1 MNNSDR
7 YDAIVIGSGMSG
19 GWAAKELAERG
30 LKTLILE
37 RGRNVE
43 HVVDYPTANTQ
54 TWEFP
59 HRNTLHPDVHRDNPV
74 VSRCYAFSEA
84 TEHFFVKDTEHP
96 YIQDKPFD
104 WIRGYQVGGKSLLW
118 ARMVQ
123 RWAEFDF
130 EANLADGHGTDWPI
144 RYADLAPWYSHVEK
158 IAGVSGNRD
167 GLPQIPDGEFLPPFP
182 MNAVERYAKDT
193 IESKFPGRNVV
204 SGRSANLSV
213 PHNGRVCL
221 NRTLC
226 ERGCPM
232 GGYFSANSVTIPAA
246 MATGNATLRPHS
258 VVHSILYDESTG
270 KASGVRVIDALTKEE
285 HVFSADI
292 IFVNASTL
300 NTNLI
305 LLNSTSARFPN
316 GLGND
321 SGVLGKYMLF
331 HNYRGRVFGE
341 LDEFKDTALGG
352 HRPGGCY
359 IPRFRNVGRDKQ
371 TSFLRGY
378 SFSFGARREA
388 GNLDPARA
396 AFGDDFKR
404 QLTELGPW
412 SVYCTGMG
420 EVLPREENQVRLS
433 LDQKD
438 AWGIPLLH
446 TDIGY
451 TEHDDAMTAD
461 ILATGAEMLE
471 ALGAKNIRQQD
482 SKQAPGLDIHEMG
495 GVRMGRD
502 PKTSMLNGFNQ
513 MHAVPNVF
521 VTDGAAMASTACQN
535 PSLTFMALTVR
546 AVDYAVSQLKK
557 GAL

>member
-43 HVVDYPTANTQ
+43 HIVDYPTANTQ

-84 TEHFFVKDTEHP
+84 TEHFFVKDAEHP

-144 RYADLAPWYSHVEK
+144 RYSDLAPWYSYVEK
-158 IAGVSGNRD
+158 IAGISGNKD

-193 IESKFPGRNVV
+193 IESRFPGRNVV
-204 SGRSANLSV
+204 SGRAANLSV

-221 NRTLC
+221 NRNLC
-226 ERGCPM
+226 ERGCPL
-232 GGYFSANSVTIPAA
+232 GGYFSANTVTIPAA

-258 VVHSILYDESTG
+258 VVHSIVYDESTG

-341 LDEFKDTALGG
+341 LDEFKDTTVGG
-352 HRPGGCY
+352 HHPGGCY

-371 TSFLRGY
+371 SAFLRGY

-420 EVLPREENQVRLS
+420 EVLPRDENQVRLS
-433 LDQKD
+433 ADQKD

-461 ILATGAEMLE
+461 ILATATEMLE
-471 ALGAKNIRQQD
+471 AIGAKNIRQQD

-513 MHAVPNVF
+513 MHAVANVF

-546 AVDYAVSQLKK
+546 AVDYAVSEFKK
-557 GAL
+557 GTL

>member
-1 MNNSDR
+1 MNNSNR

-30 LKTLILE
+30 LNTLILE

-43 HVVDYPTANTQ
+43 HIKDYPTANTQ
-54 TWEFP
+54 LWEFP
-59 HRNTLHPDVHRDNPV
+59 HRDTLHPQVLRDNPV

-84 TEHFFVKDTEHP
+84 TEHFFVKDGEHP
-96 YIQDKPFD
+96 YEQTKPFD

-167 GLPQIPDGEFLPPFP
+167 GLPQIPDGEFLPPFE
-182 MNAVERYAKDT
+182 MNAVERYAKST
-193 IESKFPGRNVV
+193 VEARFPGRHIV

-258 VVHSILYDESTG
+258 VVHSILYDDSLG
-270 KASGVRVIDALTKEE
+270 KASGVRVIDALTNETID
-285 HVFSADI
+285 FFADV
-292 IFVNASTL
+292 IFVNASTI

-305 LLNSTSARFPN
+305 LLNSTSSRFPN

-331 HNYRGRVFGE
+331 HNYRARVFGE
-341 LDEFKDTALGG
+341 LDGFQDAYVAG
-352 HRPGGCY
+352 HKPGGCY
-359 IPRFRNVGRDKQ
+359 IPRFRNVGSDKQ
-371 TSFLRGY
+371 STFLRGY
-378 SFSFGARREA
+378 SFSFGARRSVGAMNET
-388 GNLDPARA
+388 DKP
-396 AFGDDFKR
+396 FGAEFK
-404 QLTELGPW
+404 QKMTELGPW
-412 SVYCTGMG
+412 SVYATGMG

-433 LDQKD
+433 KDNTD
-438 AWGIPLLH
+438 AWGIPLIDL
-446 TDIGY
+446 DIGY

-461 ILATGAEMLE
+461 ILATGTEILE
-471 ALGAKNIRQQD
+471 AIGAKNIRQQD

-513 MHAVPNVF
+513 MHAVKNVF
-521 VTDGAAMASTACQN
+521 VTDGSAMASTACQN

-546 AVDYAVSQLKK
+546 AVDYAVNELKK
-557 GAL
+557 GNL

>member
-43 HVVDYPTANTQ
+43 HIVDYPTANTQ

-59 HRNTLHPDVHRDNPV
+59 HRNTLHPNVHRDNPV

-84 TEHFFVKDTEHP
+84 TEHFFVKDAEHP

-144 RYADLAPWYSHVEK
+144 RYSDLAPWYSYVEK
-158 IAGVSGNRD
+158 IAGISGNKD

-285 HVFSADI
+285 HVFSATL

-371 TSFLRGY
+371 STFLRGY

-471 ALGAKNIRQQD
+471 AIGAKNIRQQD

-502 PKTSMLNGFNQ
+502 PNTSMLNGFNQ

-546 AVDYAVSQLKK
+546 AVDYAVSELKK

>member
-43 HVVDYPTANTQ
+43 HIVDYPTANTQ

-84 TEHFFVKDTEHP
+84 TEHFFVKDAEHP

-104 WIRGYQVGGKSLLW
+104 WIRGYQVGGKSLMW

-144 RYADLAPWYSHVEK
+144 RYSDLAPWYSYVEK
-158 IAGVSGNRD
+158 IAGISGNKD

-193 IESKFPGRNVV
+193 IESRFPGRNVV
-204 SGRSANLSV
+204 SGRAANLSV

-221 NRTLC
+221 NRNLC
-226 ERGCPM
+226 ERGCPL
-232 GGYFSANSVTIPAA
+232 GGYFSANTVTIPAA

-258 VVHSILYDESTG
+258 VVHSIVYDESTG

-341 LDEFKDTALGG
+341 LDEFKDTTVGG
-352 HRPGGCY
+352 HHPGGCY

-371 TSFLRGY
+371 SAFLRGY

-396 AFGDDFKR
+396 PFGDDFKR

-412 SVYCTGMG
+412 SVYCTSMG

-433 LDQKD
+433 ADQKD

-451 TEHDDAMTAD
+451 TKHDDAMTAD
-461 ILATGAEMLE
+461 ILATATEMLE
-471 ALGAKNIRQQD
+471 AIGAKNIRQQD

-546 AVDYAVSQLKK
+546 AVDYAVSEFKK
-557 GAL
+557 GTL

>member
-43 HVVDYPTANTQ
+43 HIVDYPTANTQ

-84 TEHFFVKDTEHP
+84 TEHFFVKDAEHP

-144 RYADLAPWYSHVEK
+144 RYSDLAPWYSYVEK
-158 IAGVSGNRD
+158 IAGISGNKD

-193 IESKFPGRNVV
+193 IESRFPGRNVV
-204 SGRSANLSV
+204 SGRAANLSI

-221 NRTLC
+221 NRNLC
-226 ERGCPM
+226 ERGCPL
-232 GGYFSANSVTIPAA
+232 GGYFSANTVTIPAA
-246 MATGNATLRPHS
+246 IATGNATLRPHS
-258 VVHSILYDESTG
+258 VVHSIVYDESTG

-388 GNLDPARA
+388 GNLDTARA
-396 AFGDDFKR
+396 PFGDDFKR

-433 LDQKD
+433 ADQKD

-461 ILATGAEMLE
+461 ILATATEMLE
-471 ALGAKNIRQQD
+471 AIGAKNIRQQD

-495 GVRMGRD
+495 GVRMGRN

-513 MHAVPNVF
+513 MHAVANVF

-546 AVDYAVSQLKK
+546 AVDYAVSEFKK
-557 GAL
+557 GTL

>member
-43 HVVDYPTANTQ
+43 HIVDYPTANTQ

-84 TEHFFVKDTEHP
+84 TEHFFVKDAEHP

-144 RYADLAPWYSHVEK
+144 RYSDLAPWYSYVEK
-158 IAGVSGNRD
+158 IAGISGNKD

-193 IESKFPGRNVV
+193 IESRFPGRNVV
-204 SGRSANLSV
+204 SGRAANLSV

-221 NRTLC
+221 NRNLC
-226 ERGCPM
+226 ERGCPL
-232 GGYFSANSVTIPAA
+232 GGYFSANTVTIPAA
-246 MATGNATLRPHS
+246 IATGNATLRPHS
-258 VVHSILYDESTG
+258 VVHSIVYDESTG

-341 LDEFKDTALGG
+341 LDEFKDTTVGG
-352 HRPGGCY
+352 HHPGGCY

-371 TSFLRGY
+371 SAFLRGY

-433 LDQKD
+433 ADQKD

-461 ILATGAEMLE
+461 ILATATEMLE
-471 ALGAKNIRQQD
+471 AIGAKNIRQQD

-513 MHAVPNVF
+513 MHAVANVF

-546 AVDYAVSQLKK
+546 AVDYAVSEFKK
-557 GAL
+557 GTL

>member
-1 MNNSDR
+1 
-7 YDAIVIGSGMSG
+7 
-19 GWAAKELAERG
+19 
-30 LKTLILE
+30 
-37 RGRNVE
+37 
-43 HVVDYPTANTQ
+43 
-54 TWEFP
+54 
-59 HRNTLHPDVHRDNPV
+59 

-84 TEHFFVKDTEHP
+84 TEHFFVKDAEHP

-144 RYADLAPWYSHVEK
+144 RYSDLAPWYSYVEK
-158 IAGVSGNRD
+158 IAGISGNKD

-471 ALGAKNIRQQD
+471 AIGAKNIRQQD

-502 PKTSMLNGFNQ
+502 PNTSMLNGFNQ

-546 AVDYAVSQLKK
+546 AVDYAVSELKK

>member
-43 HVVDYPTANTQ
+43 HIVDYPTANTQ

-84 TEHFFVKDTEHP
+84 TEHFFVKDAEHP

-144 RYADLAPWYSHVEK
+144 RYSDLAPWYSYVEK
-158 IAGVSGNRD
+158 IAGISGNKD

-193 IESKFPGRNVV
+193 IESRFPGRNVV
-204 SGRSANLSV
+204 SGRAANLSV

-221 NRTLC
+221 NRNLC
-226 ERGCPM
+226 ERGCPL
-232 GGYFSANSVTIPAA
+232 GGYFSANTVTIPAA

-258 VVHSILYDESTG
+258 VVHSIVYDESTG

-341 LDEFKDTALGG
+341 LDEFKDTTVGG
-352 HRPGGCY
+352 HHPGGCY

-371 TSFLRGY
+371 SAFLRGY

-420 EVLPREENQVRLS
+420 EVLPRVENQVRLS
-433 LDQKD
+433 ADQKD

-461 ILATGAEMLE
+461 ILATATEMLE
-471 ALGAKNIRQQD
+471 AIGAKNIRQQD

-513 MHAVPNVF
+513 MHAVANVF

-546 AVDYAVSQLKK
+546 AVDYAVSEFKK
-557 GAL
+557 GTQ

>member
-546 AVDYAVSQLKK
+546 AVDYAVSEFKK
-557 GAL
+557 GTL

>member
-43 HVVDYPTANTQ
+43 HIVNYPTANTQ

-84 TEHFFVKDTEHP
+84 TEHFFVKDAEHP

-144 RYADLAPWYSHVEK
+144 RYSDLAPWYSYVEK
-158 IAGVSGNRD
+158 IAGISGNKD

-193 IESKFPGRNVV
+193 IESRFPGRNVV
-204 SGRSANLSV
+204 SGRAANLSV

-221 NRTLC
+221 NRNLC
-226 ERGCPM
+226 ERGCPL
-232 GGYFSANSVTIPAA
+232 GGYFSANTVTIPAA
-246 MATGNATLRPHS
+246 IATGNATLRPHS
-258 VVHSILYDESTG
+258 VVHSIVYDESTG

-341 LDEFKDTALGG
+341 LDEFKDTTVGG
-352 HRPGGCY
+352 HHPGGCY

-371 TSFLRGY
+371 SAFLRGY

-433 LDQKD
+433 ADQKD

-451 TEHDDAMTAD
+451 TKHDDAMTAD
-461 ILATGAEMLE
+461 ILATATEMLE
-471 ALGAKNIRQQD
+471 AIGAKNIRQQD

-502 PKTSMLNGFNQ
+502 PKTSMLNGFNL

-546 AVDYAVSQLKK
+546 AVDYAVSEFKK
-557 GAL
+557 GTL

>member
-1 MNNSDR
+1 
-7 YDAIVIGSGMSG
+7 
-19 GWAAKELAERG
+19 
-30 LKTLILE
+30 
-37 RGRNVE
+37 
-43 HVVDYPTANTQ
+43 
-54 TWEFP
+54 
-59 HRNTLHPDVHRDNPV
+59 
-74 VSRCYAFSEA
+74 
-84 TEHFFVKDTEHP
+84 
-96 YIQDKPFD
+96 
-104 WIRGYQVGGKSLLW
+104 
-118 ARMVQ
+118 
-123 RWAEFDF
+123 
-130 EANLADGHGTDWPI
+130 
-144 RYADLAPWYSHVEK
+144 
-158 IAGVSGNRD
+158 
-167 GLPQIPDGEFLPPFP
+167 
-182 MNAVERYAKDT
+182 
-193 IESKFPGRNVV
+193 
-204 SGRSANLSV
+204 
-213 PHNGRVCL
+213 
-221 NRTLC
+221 
-226 ERGCPM
+226 
-232 GGYFSANSVTIPAA
+232 
-246 MATGNATLRPHS
+246 
-258 VVHSILYDESTG
+258 
-270 KASGVRVIDALTKEE
+270 
-285 HVFSADI
+285 
-292 IFVNASTL
+292 
-300 NTNLI
+300 
-305 LLNSTSARFPN
+305 
-316 GLGND
+316 
-321 SGVLGKYMLF
+321 
-331 HNYRGRVFGE
+331 VFGE
-341 LDEFKDTALGG
+341 LDAFNDTALGG

-371 TSFLRGY
+371 SSFLRGY

-396 AFGDDFKR
+396 PFGDDFKR

-546 AVDYAVSQLKK
+546 AVDYAVNELKK
-557 GAL
+557 GTL

>member
-43 HVVDYPTANTQ
+43 HIVDYPTANTQ

-182 MNAVERYAKDT
+182 MNAVERYAKAT

-285 HVFSADI
+285 HVFSATL

-471 ALGAKNIRQQD
+471 AIGAKNIRQQD

-502 PKTSMLNGFNQ
+502 PNTSMLNGFNQ